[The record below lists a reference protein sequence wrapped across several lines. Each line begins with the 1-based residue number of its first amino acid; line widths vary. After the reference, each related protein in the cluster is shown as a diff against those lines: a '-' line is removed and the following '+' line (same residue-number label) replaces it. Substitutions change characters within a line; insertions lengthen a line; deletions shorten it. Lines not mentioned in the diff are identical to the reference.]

1 MEHKNM
7 LEGSPLK
14 LIFFFSLPLMLGNV
28 FQQIYT
34 VVDTAVVGQALG
46 VSALAAVGATDWIS
60 WMGFSIVTGFPQG
73 FSILI
78 AQALG
83 AKDQKEVNRNY
94 VALVQC
100 SVLVAILFV
109 ALGLFVVRPILVLLQ
124 TPADIID
131 MSDSYLRII
140 YLGMPITMLYN
151 ALASVLRALSDSA
164 TPLKAM
170 IVASITNV
178 VLDLVF
184 VLVFHWGIEGAAI
197 ATLVAQLVAAM
208 YCLLVVRK
216 HPVWEP
222 SLSFSH
228 VEMDRN
234 IKMFRIGLPMA
245 LQNLLIAI
253 GGMVLT
259 GVVNGYGTL
268 FIAGFTAVNKLY
280 GILEIAAVSYGYA
293 MITYVGQNF
302 GAKQIQRIEKGVKS
316 ATILGTITALLITL
330 FLFIF
335 GTQLLSIFISGTPE
349 EVKEVLTV
357 ARNFL
362 YPMAAS
368 LFILYWLHIYRSTL
382 QGLSNTVIPMVSG
395 FVELALRIAGALLL
409 PKFFESAGLYA
420 VEPLAWLGAAILLV
434 GWYLK
439 SINEMK
445 RYG

>member
-316 ATILGTITALLITL
+316 ATILGTITALLITAFL
-330 FLFIF
+330 FLF